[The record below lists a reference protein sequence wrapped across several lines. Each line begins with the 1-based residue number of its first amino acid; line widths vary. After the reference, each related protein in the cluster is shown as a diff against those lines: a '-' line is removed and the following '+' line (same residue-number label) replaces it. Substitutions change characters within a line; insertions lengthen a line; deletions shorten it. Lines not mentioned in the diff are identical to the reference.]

1 MQTGKLKYFI
11 NNYLLAIHPEL
22 LNTQTNK
29 TTNQHPY
36 NKLPAKM
43 SKKTVSLK
51 THRYEFSEPAMM
63 ELQYFT
69 QVHKYDERKAFK
81 EAWKKWVQTE
91 DIAKMIATETARL
104 TSEGFVGDIEAKMF
118 TAVRYYFRKKPA
130 QTENPVEQTPR
141 KKYVGFTG
149 NILTSMDRHIL
160 GCIKSNMQPAAATPQ
175 DDPAPETPK
184 KPCAVFTSN
193 ISPDK
198 SFLEFYN
205 TSSDIIA
212 NETELLKESS
222 DMDDDAI
229 YLKIKKT
236 YKNRYQTIRKKLDC

>member
-1 MQTGKLKYFI
+1 
-11 NNYLLAIHPEL
+11 
-22 LNTQTNK
+22 
-29 TTNQHPY
+29 
-36 NKLPAKM
+36 M
-43 SKKTVSLK
+43 SKTIVSLK
-51 THRYEFSEPAMM
+51 THRFEFSKPAMM

-81 EAWKKWVQTE
+81 SAWQKWIQNE
-91 DIAKMIATETARL
+91 DIATMIATETERL

-118 TAVRYYFRKKPA
+118 TAVRYYFRKKPV
-130 QTENPVEQTPR
+130 QTENPSEQPPR

-160 GCIKSNMQPAAATPQ
+160 GCIKTNMEPAAAMTP
-175 DDPAPETPK
+175 DDDLAPAPETPK
-184 KPCAVFTSN
+184 KLRAVFTSN

-205 TSSDIIA
+205 TSSDVIA
-212 NETELLKESS
+212 NETELLKDSS

-229 YLKIKKT
+229 YMKIKKT
-236 YKNRYQTIRKKLDC
+236 YKNRYQTIRRKLDC

>member
-1 MQTGKLKYFI
+1 
-11 NNYLLAIHPEL
+11 
-22 LNTQTNK
+22 
-29 TTNQHPY
+29 
-36 NKLPAKM
+36 M

-81 EAWKKWVQTE
+81 EAWKKWIQNE
-91 DIAKMIATETARL
+91 DIAKMITTETERL
-104 TSEGFVGDIEAKMF
+104 TSEGFTGDIEAKMF
-118 TAVRYYFRKKPA
+118 TAVRYYFRKKPT

-160 GCIKSNMQPAAATPQ
+160 GCIKSNMQPATTTPEN
-175 DDPAPETPK
+175 DPAPETPK
-184 KPCAVFTSN
+184 KPHAAFTSN

-198 SFLEFYN
+198 SFLEFYS

-212 NETELLKESS
+212 NETELLQESS
-222 DMDDDAI
+222 DMDNEAI

-236 YKNRYQTIRKKLDC
+236 YKNRYQTIRKKLCG

>member
-1 MQTGKLKYFI
+1 
-11 NNYLLAIHPEL
+11 
-22 LNTQTNK
+22 
-29 TTNQHPY
+29 
-36 NKLPAKM
+36 M

-81 EAWKKWVQTE
+81 EAWKKWIQTE
-91 DIAKMIATETARL
+91 DIAKMIATETDRL
-104 TSEGFVGDIEAKMF
+104 TGEGFTGDIEAKMF
-118 TAVRYYFRKKPA
+118 IAVRYYFRKKPA

-160 GCIKSNMQPAAATPQ
+160 GCIKSNMQPATP
-175 DDPAPETPK
+175 DEDPQPE
-184 KPCAVFTSN
+184 KPHTAFTSN

-198 SFLEFYN
+198 SFLEFYS

-212 NETELLKESS
+212 NETELLRESS
-222 DMDDDAI
+222 DMDDESI

-236 YKNRYQTIRKKLDC
+236 YKNRYQTIRKKLCG

>member
-1 MQTGKLKYFI
+1 
-11 NNYLLAIHPEL
+11 
-22 LNTQTNK
+22 
-29 TTNQHPY
+29 
-36 NKLPAKM
+36 M

-81 EAWKKWVQTE
+81 SAWQKWIQTE

-104 TSEGFVGDIEAKMF
+104 TSEGFTGEIEAKMF

-130 QTENPVEQTPR
+130 QTETPTEQPRR

-160 GCIKSNMQPAAATPQ
+160 GCIKINMQPAQALTSTETDPQ
-175 DDPAPETPK
+175 ME
-184 KPCAVFTSN
+184 KPHTAFTSN

-198 SFLEFYN
+198 SFQEFYS

-212 NETELLKESS
+212 NETELLQESS
-222 DMDDDAI
+222 DMDDEAI
-229 YLKIKKT
+229 FLKIKKT

>member
-1 MQTGKLKYFI
+1 
-11 NNYLLAIHPEL
+11 
-22 LNTQTNK
+22 
-29 TTNQHPY
+29 
-36 NKLPAKM
+36 M

-81 EAWKKWVQTE
+81 EAWKKWIQTE
-91 DIAKMIATETARL
+91 DIAKMIATETERL
-104 TSEGFVGDIEAKMF
+104 TSEGFTGDIEAKMF

-130 QTENPVEQTPR
+130 QTENQAEQTPR

-149 NILTSMDRHIL
+149 NILTSIDRHIL
-160 GCIKSNMQPAAATPQ
+160 GCIQSNMQPATTTPE

-184 KPCAVFTSN
+184 KPCAAFTSN

-198 SFLEFYN
+198 SFLEFYS

-212 NETELLKESS
+212 NETELLRESS
-222 DMDDDAI
+222 DMDDESI

-236 YKNRYQTIRKKLDC
+236 YKNRYQIIRKKLCG

>member
-1 MQTGKLKYFI
+1 
-11 NNYLLAIHPEL
+11 
-22 LNTQTNK
+22 
-29 TTNQHPY
+29 
-36 NKLPAKM
+36 M

-81 EAWKKWVQTE
+81 EAWKKWIQTE
-91 DIAKMIATETARL
+91 DIAKMITTETERL
-104 TSEGFVGDIEAKMF
+104 TSEGFTGDIEAKMF

-130 QTENPVEQTPR
+130 QTENQTEQTPR

-160 GCIKSNMQPAAATPQ
+160 GCIKSNMQPATTTPENDPQPEKPHAA
-175 DDPAPETPK
+175 
-184 KPCAVFTSN
+184 FISN

-198 SFLEFYN
+198 SFLEFYS

-212 NETELLKESS
+212 NETELLQESS
-222 DMDDDAI
+222 DMDDEAI

-236 YKNRYQTIRKKLDC
+236 YKNRYQTIRKKLCG